1 MKINTPLGVLEFSNL
16 LGSYGFSSVESK
28 KSMKTLDFQT
38 FEEGLEVLWY
48 FDEQMRARTRISGV
62 KNLPLD
68 YEYYCACGFHLTQD
82 LPLSRFDV
90 TNARRSCHN
99 ISYQKWLFKGELNGV
114 VSGV

>member
-28 KSMKTLDFQT
+28 KPMKTLDFQT

-68 YEYYCACGFHLTQD
+68 
-82 LPLSRFDV
+82 
-90 TNARRSCHN
+90 
-99 ISYQKWLFKGELNGV
+99 
-114 VSGV
+114 